1 MIKSS
6 FLGQRL
12 FAGIAAALVAV
23 APVVASPP
31 DVPPPRA
38 SFPVVVRQIEQR
50 MGAKF
55 IGVQDDFGDVLR
67 LRFIRSDG
75 NVFNVDVDP
84 YTMTPLPVGPSGR
97 RRKNY

>member
-1 MIKSS
+1 MMMFS
-6 FLGQRL
+6 FFRQRL
-12 FAGIAAALVAV
+12 FAGLAAALVAV
-23 APVVASPP
+23 APVAASQP
-31 DVPPPRA
+31 DAPPPRT

-84 YTMTPLPVGPSGR
+84 YTMTPLPAGPSGR